1 MRKKI
6 HIKSKM
12 IRLEGQKMNVRGI
25 GPYVKSV
32 KQKNWLIV
40 GIVLCQPKRND
51 SQLGNLGNL

>member
-1 MRKKI
+1 
-6 HIKSKM
+6 M